1 MYVVKAVASIHSR
14 QDLEVRDMQRERVG
28 KAHLWAARSAG
39 ICLLFAALS
48 GCASGGGRAD
58 PGELYGEESP
68 EAAVQSFLDAVK
80 RDNYQAMRR
89 LFGTTSG
96 PAEKR
101 FGMIEVEQRMFVLAA
116 FLEHDNFAV
125 RRSGLTEGPNKVRL
139 MARMVGTRNGDAIV
153 PFIVAVYRNRWF
165 VERVITDP
173 LTGTTR

>member
-1 MYVVKAVASIHSR
+1 MYLISAVTLVPSR
-14 QDLEVRDMQRERVG
+14 KYLEVRDMHWEWVSKG
-28 KAHLWAARSAG
+28 YSWVVRSAG
-39 ICLLFAALS
+39 MCLFFAALS
-48 GCASGGGRAD
+48 GCASGGGGAD
-58 PGELYGEESP
+58 SGVLYGEESP

-96 PAEKR
+96 PAEES
-101 FGMIEVEQRMFVLAA
+101 FGKIEVEQRMFVLAA

-139 MARMVGTRNGDAIV
+139 MASMVGTRNGDAIV

-165 VERVITDP
+165 VEQVITDP